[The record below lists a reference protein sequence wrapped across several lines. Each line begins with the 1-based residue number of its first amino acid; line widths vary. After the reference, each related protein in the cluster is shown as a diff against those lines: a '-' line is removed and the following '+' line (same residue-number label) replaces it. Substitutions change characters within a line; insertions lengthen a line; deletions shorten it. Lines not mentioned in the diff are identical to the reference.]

1 MLMTGTIEK
10 TIREDHLLHL
20 RRFLEQIELDEY
32 YLLIVEKL
40 KVKDRTKMYYTEI
53 QERTKRKEKKK
64 RRKRERE
71 RERERGRE
79 EKKPI
84 KINQ

>member
-10 TIREDHLLHL
+10 TIKQDHLLRL

-40 KVKDRTKMYYTEI
+40 KVKDRMKCLSKKRK
-53 QERTKRKEKKK
+53 RTK
-64 RRKRERE
+64 
-71 RERERGRE
+71 E
-79 EKKPI
+79 ETI
-84 KINQ
+84 KINQS

>member
-64 RRKRERE
+64 GKKRERE
-71 RERERGRE
+71 REGQGR
-79 EKKPI
+79 KK
-84 KINQ
+84 ND